1 MKKHVLLLFVTYAL
15 LAVTACDDDSK
26 DVTPDTDFGQNE
38 NNKQL
43 SEKEI
48 TKGLKEALKT
58 GTKRAVD
65 TLNRDNGYFK
75 DQAVKILF
83 PPEANKVKNK
93 LRDIGAGD
101 LVDKFVKKLNRAA
114 EDAAGKAS
122 PIFVDAVTDISFQ
135 DARNILEGSDSA
147 ATHYFRENTADEL
160 FNTFKPDIENS
171 LDEVE
176 AQDAWESVTNKYN
189 SIPTTDPVE
198 TDLAKY
204 TTDEALEGLFL
215 KLKKEE
221 KQIRLDPVART
232 KDILEKVFSTLD
244 DD

>member
-1 MKKHVLLLFVTYAL
+1 MKKYLSLLIIAFAFISI
-15 LAVTACDDDSK
+15 TACDEETK
-26 DVTPDTDFGQNE
+26 DLDIDTDYGQKG
-38 NNKQL
+38 NKKL

-48 TKGLKEALKT
+48 TNGLKEALKT

-93 LRDIGAGD
+93 LREYGAGS
-101 LVDKFVKKLNRAA
+101 LVDKLVKKLNRAA

-122 PIFVDAVTDISFQ
+122 PIFVDAVTDITFK
-135 DARNILEGSDSA
+135 DARKILEGSDSA
-147 ATHYFRENTADEL
+147 ATNYFRKKTADEL

-171 LDEVE
+171 LDKVGAQTAWNEVTT
-176 AQDAWESVTNKYN
+176 QYN
-189 SIPTTDPVE
+189 GLPLTDPVE

-204 TTDEALEGLFL
+204 TTDEALDGLFL

-221 KQIRLDPVART
+221 KKIRLDPVART
-232 KDILEKVFSTLD
+232 KEILKKVFSTLD
-244 DD
+244 GD